1 MFNELF
7 LQLAVVLVAA
17 SVLSLVMHRI
27 KQPLIIAYIF
37 TGLIVGPGVLGLMH
51 DPAVFKTLSEIGIAF
66 LLFLVG
72 INLNWRHIKDIG
84 LVALVAGTG
93 QALLTSGVGYAI
105 GLGLGFDTVTSLFL
119 GVAFAFSST
128 IIVVK
133 LLSDKEDLERL
144 YGRISIGILIV
155 QDLIA
160 MVILIFIGAMRDNSS
175 LGELVTISAIKV
187 IAVVVVLWAIAHLI
201 LPRLFKYAAQSQELL
216 FLSSIGWCFLVAS
229 LLYFLGFGIEIGAL
243 LAGIALAGTGF
254 QREIESR
261 VKSLRDFF
269 LVIFFIVLGMNLT
282 FGALGDVWLEAVIF
296 SLFVLI
302 GNPLIVLILL
312 RVMGYHPRTGFMT
325 GTTVAQISEF
335 SFIVL
340 AGGIAAGVISDDILP
355 MATVV
360 GLTTIAASSYLIIY
374 NDKIYKTLEPAL
386 RWLIPKDPKRE
397 KRMGSPPAVL
407 LFGYRDMGSAILPAI
422 KRMKKD
428 YLVVDFDPY
437 MVEQLEEKKIPSL
450 YGDVGNEEL
459 LSYIRAEKAEMIIST
474 IPDAQVN
481 AEVLRFVK
489 RRRSRATVIV
499 AAKTK
504 RQAQE
509 LYELGATFVIV
520 LSVLGGSHFSELL
533 NKKKS
538 VKSQWKALG
547 KRARSTKKR
556 A

>member
-1 MFNELF
+1 MFSELF

-17 SVLSLVMHRI
+17 SILALVTHKI

-37 TGLIVGPGVLGLMH
+37 TGLIVGPGVLGITH
-51 DPAVFKTLSEIGIAF
+51 DPEVFQTLSEIGIAF

-72 INLNWRHIKDIG
+72 INLNWRHIKEIG
-84 LVALVAGTG
+84 LVALMAGLG
-93 QALLTSGVGYAI
+93 QALVTSGVGYAI

-144 YGRISIGILIV
+144 YGRISIGVLIV
-155 QDLIA
+155 QDLLA
-160 MVILIFIGAMRDNSS
+160 MIVLIFIGALRDNSS
-175 LGELVTISAIKV
+175 IGELITVSALKV
-187 IAVVVVLWAIAHLI
+187 FLVVIVLWAISHLI

-216 FLSSIGWCFLVAS
+216 FLSAIGWCFLVAS
-229 LLYFLGFGIEIGAL
+229 VLFFLGFGIEIGAL

-282 FGALGDVWLEAVIF
+282 FGAIGDIWMPSVLF
-296 SLFVLI
+296 SLFVLV

-340 AGGIAAGVISDDILP
+340 AGGIAAGVISPDILP

-360 GLTTIAASSYLIIY
+360 GLTTIALSSYMIIY
-374 NDKIYKTLEPAL
+374 NDKIYKTIEPAL
-386 RWLIPKDPKRE
+386 EWLIPKDPKRE
-397 KRMGSPPAVL
+397 KRMGSAPAIL
-407 LFGYRDMGSAILPAI
+407 LCGYRDMGGAILPAV

-428 YLVVDFDPY
+428 YLVIDFDPY

-459 LSYIRAEKAEMIIST
+459 LSFVRADKAEMIIST
-474 IPDAQVN
+474 IPDLQVN
-481 AEVLRFVK
+481 SEILRFVK
-489 RRRSRATVIV
+489 RRRSRATIIV
-499 AAKTK
+499 AARTQL
-504 RQAQE
+504 QAQE
-509 LYELGATFVIV
+509 LYDLGATFVIV
-520 LSVLGGSHFSELL
+520 LSVLGGTHFSELL
-533 NKKKS
+533 EKKKGT
-538 VKSQWKALG
+538 KRQWAALG
-547 KRARSTKKR
+547 KKQQKLKKR